1 MTGPRVAVAGV
12 HGHGASHLRN
22 IARLA
27 AADKA
32 QLVAAADP
40 QGAKDLPADVQVFAG
55 LEELLAA
62 TKLDV
67 VVICTPIQ
75 THVKLA
81 ELAMRAGV
89 DVLLEKPPTAS
100 LAEFE
105 QLSAVVAETGRA
117 CQVGFQAQASE
128 ATLQLAAMVADGR
141 FGEIRGISAVGKW
154 VRTAKYFQRARWA
167 GRRTLDGVAV
177 VDGAVT
183 NPLAH
188 ATAAALLIDGS
199 TGVDDVRSVE
209 TELFRANP
217 IESDDTWTVRIVT
230 GRGTPIL
237 IAVTLCA
244 TEHLEAQVIVHGSEG
259 RAVLHYQSDTL
270 EIHEGSCMTVRKL
283 GRADLLENL
292 LEHRADPAVSL
303 YCPLPATGGF
313 TRVVEAVR
321 TAADPVEI
329 PDALVEWEG
338 EGLERRPIVLDVE
351 NWIDRASDELA
362 LFSEIGAPWSK
373 QGTSQG
379 KRES

>member
-27 AADKA
+27 AADRA
-32 QLVAAADP
+32 RLVAVADP
-40 QGAKDLPADVQVFAG
+40 QGATDLPADVGVYTG
-55 LEELLAA
+55 LDELLAA
-62 TKLDV
+62 TEVDV

-75 THVKLA
+75 THVPLA
-81 ELAMRAGV
+81 ELAMRAGA

-105 QLSAVVAETGRA
+105 QLSALVAETGRA
-117 CQVGFQAQASE
+117 CQIGFQAQASE
-128 ATLQLAAMVADGR
+128 ATLDLASMVADGR
-141 FGEIRGISAVGKW
+141 LGEIRGISAVGKW
-154 VRTAKYFQRARWA
+154 VRTARYFQRARWA
-167 GRRTLDGVAV
+167 GRRRLDGVAV

-209 TELFRANP
+209 AELFRANP
-217 IESDDTWTVRIVT
+217 IESDDTSSVRIVT

-259 RAVLHYQSDTL
+259 RAVLQYQSDLLDGTKY
-270 EIHEGSCMTVRKL
+270 R
-283 GRADLLENL
+283 RADLLENL
-292 LEHRADPAVSL
+292 LEHRADPAVPL
-303 YCPLPATGGF
+303 YVPVAATGGF
-313 TRVVEAVR
+313 ARVVDAVR
-321 TAADPVEI
+321 TAADPVVI
-329 PDALVEWEG
+329 PDALVRWEG
-338 EGLERRPIVLDVE
+338 DGLERRPIVLDVE
-351 NWIDRASDELA
+351 SWIDRASDELA
-362 LFSEIGAPWSK
+362 LFSEIGAPWTQ
-373 QGTSQG
+373 QGTQPRE
-379 KRES
+379 RES